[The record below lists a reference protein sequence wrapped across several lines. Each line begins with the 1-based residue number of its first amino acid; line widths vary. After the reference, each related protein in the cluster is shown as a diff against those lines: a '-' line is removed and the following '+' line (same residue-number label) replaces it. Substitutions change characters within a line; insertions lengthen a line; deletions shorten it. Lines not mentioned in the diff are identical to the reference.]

1 VEVITTMQPPLF
13 FIIGYAVAMDGA
25 GDVVATGYFQGT
37 VDLGGGPLTSVGA
50 QDALVLSLGP

>member
-1 VEVITTMQPPLF
+1 MQPPLF
-13 FIIGYAVAMDGA
+13 FIIGYAVAPDGA

-50 QDALVLSLGP
+50 QDAFVLSLGP